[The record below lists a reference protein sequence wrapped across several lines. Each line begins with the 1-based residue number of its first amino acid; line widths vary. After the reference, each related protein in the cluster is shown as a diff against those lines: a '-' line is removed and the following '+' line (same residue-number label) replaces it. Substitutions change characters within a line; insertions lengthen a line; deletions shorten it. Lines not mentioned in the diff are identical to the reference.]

1 MVAREAHN
9 LEVVGSSPAS
19 ATKTGK
25 ADAKASA
32 FLFWLNDVF
41 RFAERDVPFGV
52 MLPSVVMVAFGK

>member
-1 MVAREAHN
+1 VQLA
-9 LEVVGSSPAS
+9 
-19 ATKTGK
+19 KTGK